1 MNQVNSQLQDW
12 TSVQIHNPMKVKV
25 GKKII
30 ARTGCTAEK
39 DELHKIENTD
49 DIFKHTYIPKEL
61 SKEILQLRTSKKY
74 TQREMANKL
83 NIQSSIYID
92 IENGKSIYNTE
103 TKKNIQKMERF
114 YNILF
119 THKK

>member
-1 MNQVNSQLQDW
+1 MSQVNSQDW
-12 TSVQIHNPMKVKV
+12 TSVQIHNPSKMKVV
-25 GKKII
+25 KKII
-30 ARTGCTAEK
+30 ARTGCSAEK

-49 DIFKHTYIPKEL
+49 DTFKHTYIPREL
-61 SKEILQLRTSKKY
+61 SKEIMQLRTSKKY
-74 TQREMANKL
+74 TQKEMAHKL
-83 NIQSSIYID
+83 NIQPSIYID

-103 TKKNIQKMERF
+103 TKKNIQKMERM